1 MRHQRAREYLLEARG
16 TRPLRVV
23 VGAAGE
29 APEGWLATE
38 QDFLDL
44 LDPATW
50 QAFFDEASLDAILA
64 EHVWEH
70 LTLEEGRQ
78 AARVCFDYLRP
89 GGYARVAVPDGLHPD
104 PAYRDYVRPGGSGAG
119 ADDHKV
125 LYTHESLSEV
135 FESAGFTVSLLEYFD
150 AGGTFHFTDWDPGD
164 GMIVRSRR
172 FDERNRDGH
181 NHYTSIIID
190 AVKPDLSYR
199 G

>member
-1 MRHQRAREYLLEARG
+1 MRHLLARERLLQARG
-16 TRPLRVV
+16 IRPLRIV
-23 VGAAGE
+23 VGASGE
-29 APEGWLATE
+29 APQGWLVTE
-38 QDFLDL
+38 QDFLNL
-44 LDPATW
+44 LDPTTW
-50 QAFFDEASLDAILA
+50 QTFFDKPCVDAILA

-104 PAYRDYVRPGGSGAG
+104 PAYRECVRPGGSGAG

-125 LYTHESLSEV
+125 LYTHGLLSEV

-150 AGGTFHFTDWDPGD
+150 ASGTFHYVDWDPDD
-164 GMIVRSRR
+164 GLIVRSRR
-172 FDERNRDGH
+172 FDERNCDGH

-190 AVKPDLSYR
+190 AVKPGLTPR